1 MRVLIVDDEPSIR
14 KTTRIALETAG
25 HSAAEAATAARA
37 LKAVAEEA
45 FDAVFLDLNLGP
57 DSGLETLGR
66 MLQTRPA
73 PAVVMFTAYANIA
86 TAVEAMR
93 LGAFDFVP
101 KPFTPDQI
109 RAVLAK
115 LEKTTVLQQR
125 VRALESDLAAET
137 PPFAVLS
144 REPVMERALAVAFKA
159 ADSPASILLL
169 GPSGTGKSVL
179 ARELHRRSAQRDA
192 AFVTVN
198 CPSLS
203 RELLESELFGH
214 VKGSFTGAIADTVGK
229 VAAAAGGTLFLDE
242 IGELPLAI
250 QSKLLRLLQERE
262 YERVGETAPRRAHVR
277 VIAATNR
284 NLAEEVKAGRFRED
298 LFYRLNV
305 IAVTLPGL
313 RERPGDLLELA
324 ESYRRHFSGRLGK
337 KITGYAPEVVAAF
350 AAYAWPG
357 NLRELRNVVERAV
370 ILASGETIG
379 PADLPEQFGAPPD
392 PSVAVVPASPSMPSR
407 PSTCAASWR
416 WRTISTRR
424 RGFSASTRLR
434 FTASVRSSGSSEPG
448 LRRCCAPASISVCC
462 LFCCCWSAPAAT
474 PCWSAGNWRARFRKT
489 SWLTT
494 ARCWPASGCGRRLR
508 G

>member
-25 HSAAEAATAARA
+25 HSAAEAGTAARA
-37 LKAVAEEA
+37 LRAVADEV
-45 FDAVFLDLNLGP
+45 FDVVFLDLDLGA
-57 DSGLETLGR
+57 DNGLETLGR
-66 MLQTRPA
+66 LLQARPA
-73 PAVVMFTAYANIA
+73 PAVVMFTAYATIA

-115 LEKTTVLQQR
+115 VEKTAALQQR
-125 VRALESDLAAET
+125 VRALETDLAAET
-137 PPFAVLS
+137 PPLALHS
-144 REPVMERALAVAFKA
+144 HEPVMERALAVAFKA
-159 ADSPASILLL
+159 AESPASVLLL
-169 GPSGTGKSVL
+169 GPSGTGKSLL

-214 VKGSFTGAIADTVGK
+214 VKGSFTGAINDTVGK
-229 VAAAAGGTLFLDE
+229 VAAASGGTLFLDE
-242 IGELPLAI
+242 IGELPLTI
-250 QSKLLRLLQERE
+250 QPKLLRLLQERE
-262 YERVGETAPRRAHVR
+262 YERVGETTPRRAQVR

-324 ESYRRHFSGRLGK
+324 ESYRRHFSARLGK
-337 KITGYAPEVVAAF
+337 KITGYAPAVVAAF
-350 AAYAWPG
+350 GAYGWPG

-370 ILASGETIG
+370 ILAAGDTIQL
-379 PADLPEQFGAPPD
+379 ADLPEQFGVAPD
-392 PSVAVVPASPSMPSR
+392 PAVAVGARVTFDALE
-407 PSTCAASWR
+407 T
-416 WRTISTRR
+416 
-424 RGFSASTRLR
+424 
-434 FTASVRSSGSSEPG
+434 EH
-448 LRRCCAPASISVCC
+448 LRRILALAHNLDEAARILGIDPAT
-462 LFCCCWSAPAAT
+462 LY
-474 PCWSAGNWRARFRKT
+474 RKRQK
-489 SWLTT
+489 L
-494 ARCWPASGCGRRLR
+494 AFL
-508 G
+508 

>member
-14 KTTRIALETAG
+14 KTTRAALETSG
-25 HSAAEAATAARA
+25 HSAAEAATAVRA
-37 LKAVAEEA
+37 LKAVAEEV
-45 FDAVFLDLNLGP
+45 FDAVFLDLKLGA
-57 DSGLETLGR
+57 DDGLEILGR
-66 MLQTRPA
+66 LLQTRPA

-93 LGAFDFVP
+93 RGAFDFIP

-115 LEKTTVLQQR
+115 LEKAAAIQQR
-125 VRALESDLAAET
+125 VRALEADLAAEA
-137 PPFAVLS
+137 PPLALVS
-144 REPVMERALAVAFKA
+144 REPAMERALAVAFKA
-159 ADSPASILLL
+159 ADSSASILLL
-169 GPSGTGKSVL
+169 GPSGTGKSLL

-214 VKGSFTGAIADTVGK
+214 VKGSFTGAISDTVGK

-242 IGELPLAI
+242 IGELPLAL
-250 QSKLLRLLQERE
+250 QPKLLRLLQERE
-262 YERVGETAPRRAHVR
+262 YERVGETAPRRAQVR

-284 NLAEEVKAGRFRED
+284 NLAEEVKAGCFRED

-313 RERPGDLLELA
+313 RDRAGDLLELA
-324 ESYRRHFSGRLGK
+324 ESYRRHFSVRLGK
-337 KITGYAPEVVAAF
+337 KITGYAPAVVAAF

-370 ILASGETIG
+370 ILATGETIEL
-379 PADLPEQFGAPPD
+379 ADLPEQFGVPPD
-392 PSVAVVPASPSMPSR
+392 LSVAVGARVTLDAVE
-407 PSTCAASWR
+407 A
-416 WRTISTRR
+416 
-424 RGFSASTRLR
+424 
-434 FTASVRSSGSSEPG
+434 EH
-448 LRRCCAPASISVCC
+448 LRRILALAHNLDEAARILGIDPAT
-462 LFCCCWSAPAAT
+462 LY
-474 PCWSAGNWRARFRKT
+474 RKRQK
-489 SWLTT
+489 L
-494 ARCWPASGCGRRLR
+494 GLL
-508 G
+508 